1 MVTKKM
7 NKKEYESYLQDQ
19 SHKKLD
25 LCGYCGQ
32 PKQKVC
38 RECFEITYREVVKH
52 RENIETLVVRFN
64 ELCRMLSVQLAN
76 SSFDILAIKELTE

>member
-1 MVTKKM
+1 MS
-7 NKKEYESYLQDQ
+7 KEYDGYLQDQ

-38 RECFEITYREVVKH
+38 KKCFAKH

-76 SSFDILAIKELTE
+76 SSFEILNIKELTE